1 MREALTNWVQL
12 FLLDFLYGLTHL
24 GKQMRGCNDD
34 NGNSAKLG
42 PIGFC

>member
-1 MREALTNWVQL
+1 MREALTNWVRL
-12 FLLDFLYGLTHL
+12 FLLDFLCGLTHL